1 MVAEQKV
8 KPVRIEEEM
17 RASYLDYAMSVI
29 VSRALPDVRDGLKP
43 VQRRILYAMR
53 ELNLGHTQPYKKCA
67 RIVGEVL
74 GKYHPHGDA
83 PVYDALVRM
92 AQEFSLRYPLVDGQG
107 NFGSIDNDPPAAMR
121 YTEARL
127 AAIAEEMLADIDKD
141 TVDFSPNF
149 DESLQEPQVLPARLP
164 NLLVNGASGIAVG
177 MATNIPPHNLGE
189 VCQAIVRL
197 LDNPDATPDELLED
211 LPGPDFPTAGLIY
224 GVQGFRQAY
233 ATGQG
238 RVVMRARTNI
248 EEGKGGRQAII
259 VTELPYQVNKAALVA
274 RIAELVREKRIEGIT
289 DLRDESDREG
299 IRMVVELRRE
309 VVPQQVLNNLY
320 KHTPMQSAFF
330 INMVALVHGVPRVI
344 TLKTALQSYID
355 FRYEVV
361 TRRSRYE
368 LAKARERAHILEG
381 LKIALDN
388 LDAVIATI
396 RRSSTAEVA
405 RQALMDEFAMSQ
417 VQAQAVLDM
426 PLRRLAALERNKILE
441 EYAEIQKTIA
451 YLEELLA
458 SREKLLGVVKG
469 EIVELGQKYADPRR
483 TEILPQE
490 AEEWA
495 AEDLVPHRQVV
506 VTLSQRGYIKR
517 LPIETY
523 RSYRRG
529 AKGVSGGTTRETDAA
544 RHLAVADT
552 HDVMLFFTQRG
563 RVYQLKCYQLPGDA
577 SRTSR
582 GLPLVNLLPL
592 ESGEPV
598 TAVVPMTEKGQQGYL
613 VLATRRGEIKRTP
626 LAQFANLRSSGLN
639 AMDLEPGDELIAAV
653 VALSGE
659 DLMLVTRQ
667 GQAARMPVADV
678 PARSRQAGGVRAVRL
693 DAGDELVAM
702 DLADPQADLLLV
714 SELGYGKLTH
724 VSSYPKHHRGGK
736 GVRTFRISDQ
746 TGPVAAAQLV
756 RGDDQLML
764 VSAQGQMMRGYLS
777 DVPEQDRITRGARI
791 MTLDPGDRVVSMMSL
806 SVGA

>member
-1 MVAEQKV
+1 MVTEQKIR
-8 KPVRIEEEM
+8 PVRIEDEM
-17 RASYLDYAMSVI
+17 QASYLDYAMSVI

-53 ELNLGHTQPYKKCA
+53 ELGLGQTQPYKKCA

-83 PVYDALVRM
+83 PVYDAVVRM
-92 AQEFSLRYPLVDGQG
+92 AQDFSLSYPLVDGQG

-141 TVDFSPNF
+141 TVDFTPNF
-149 DESLQEPQVLPARLP
+149 DESLKEPTVLPARLP
-164 NLLVNGASGIAVG
+164 NLLANGASGIAVG

-189 VCQAIVRL
+189 VCKAIVRL
-197 LDNPDATPDELLED
+197 LDNPDATPDELEQEM
-211 LPGPDFPTAGLIY
+211 PGPDFPTAGIIY
-224 GVQGFRQAY
+224 GVQGIRQAY

-238 RVVMRARTNI
+238 RVVLRARTTV
-248 EEGKGGRQAII
+248 EEGKGGRQSII

-274 RIAELVREKRIEGIT
+274 RIAELVREKKIEGIT

-299 IRMVVELRRE
+299 IRMVIELRRE
-309 VVPQQVLNNLY
+309 VVVQQVLNNLY

-361 TRRSRYE
+361 TRRSRFE
-368 LAKARERAHILEG
+368 LAKAKERAHILEG

-396 RRSSTAEVA
+396 RASATVEEA
-405 RQALMDEFAMSQ
+405 RQALMDRFAMSQ

-441 EYAEIQKTIA
+441 EYAELQRTIA
-451 YLEELLA
+451 YLEDLLA
-458 SREKLLGVVKG
+458 SREKLLGVVKT
-469 EIVELGQKYADPRR
+469 EVIELSQKYTDPRR
-483 TEILPQE
+483 TEIVPQE

-506 VTLSQRGYIKR
+506 VTLSQRGDIKR

-529 AKGVSGGTTRETDAA
+529 AKGGSGGTTMETDAA

-552 HDVMLFFTQRG
+552 HDVLLFFTQRG

-592 ESGEPV
+592 DSGEPV
-598 TAVVPMTEKGQQGYL
+598 TAVVPMGDKGEGGFL

-626 LAQFANLRSSGLN
+626 LSEFANLRSSGLN

-659 DLMLVTRQ
+659 DLILVTKD
-667 GQAARMPVADV
+667 GQAARMAVADV
-678 PARSRQAGGVRAVRL
+678 PVRSRQAGGVRAVRL

-702 DLADPQADLLLV
+702 DLADPQAVLLV
-714 SELGYGKLTH
+714 ITELGYGKLTN

-736 GVRTFRISDQ
+736 GVRTYRISDK
-746 TGPVAAAQLV
+746 TGPVAAAQLI

-764 VSAQGQMMRGYLS
+764 VSAQGQVMRTALS
-777 DVPEQDRITRGARI
+777 DVPEQSRIAGGAHI
-791 MTLDPGDRVVSMMSL
+791 MTMDPGDKVVSMMSL